1 MYQYEHVR
9 RRSKPRNNM
18 DNQWKRHMTIEETTR
33 LRLVGGVLKHGM
45 LVHSQPQR
53 SSAWRARVKT
63 STCIAVPKGS
73 VPSSSH
79 LHP

>member
-1 MYQYEHVR
+1 MNQCEHVR
-9 RRSKPRNNM
+9 WRSKPCNNM

-33 LRLVGGVLKHGM
+33 LCLVGGVLKHGE

-53 SSAWRARVKT
+53 SSAWRARLKT
-63 STCIAVPKGS
+63 STAVPKGS
-73 VPSSSH
+73 VPSSSY